1 MATKKKNTKKASPKP
16 KKKVKSVAKVA
27 KKAVP
32 AKSARK
38 KKTAPKKRPG
48 ASAVSKSKT
57 KSLAKAVG
65 PASAVKTAG
74 ANSGIRSRGK
84 REIID
89 TVGFQPEDVGPRSA
103 GQSGDLQ
110 GISNVESA
118 DSESVDEL
126 LEEGNAFEATLIKG
140 IQDAPDPDESEVTT
154 HEVPEDDVPEEYDD
168 EESPGRP

>member
-27 KKAVP
+27 KNAVP

-38 KKTAPKKRPG
+38 KKIAPKKRPG

-57 KSLAKAVG
+57 KSMAKTVG
-65 PASAVKTAG
+65 PASTRKTAG

>member
-1 MATKKKNTKKASPKP
+1 MATKKKKTKKASPKP
-16 KKKVKSVAKVA
+16 KKKFKSVAKVA
-27 KKAVP
+27 KKVVP
-32 AKSARK
+32 AKSAGK

-57 KSLAKAVG
+57 KSLA
-65 PASAVKTAG
+65 ASPVKTAG
-74 ANSGIRSRGK
+74 ANSSIRSRGK

-89 TVGFQPEDVGPRSA
+89 TVGFQREDVGPRSA

-126 LEEGNAFEATLIKG
+126 LEEGNAFEATIIKG

-154 HEVPEDDVPEEYDD
+154 HEVPEDDVPGEYDD